1 MTLLSTAYFPP
12 IEYMHYVLS
21 ENQVCIEAHENF
33 IKQTYRNRC
42 TIVSANGSLDLTVP
56 LINEGNKTL
65 ITEKKISYSES
76 WQTKH
81 WRAIESTYN
90 NSPYFEYFEDE
101 IKSVVLKEHEFLF
114 ELNKQSLQSILDI
127 LRVKVDITYTTE
139 YKNTVENS
147 NDLRSYISPKEK
159 SRNDLPAYYQPFS
172 ERNGFIANASM
183 LDLLFNEGLGA
194 LSYLKK
200 LNF

>member
-1 MTLLSTAYFPP
+1 MTLLSTAYFHP
-12 IEYMHYVLS
+12 IEYMYYVLS
-21 ENQVCIEAHENF
+21 ENKICIEAQENF

-42 TIVSANGSLDLTVP
+42 CIVSANGALDLSVP
-56 LINEGNKTL
+56 LINEGNKTP
-65 ITEKKISYSES
+65 ITEKKISYSEN
-76 WQTKH
+76 WKTKH

-90 NSPYFEYFEDE
+90 NSPYFEFFEDD
-101 IKSVVLKEHEFLF
+101 IKSVFLKEHEFLF

-127 LRVKVDITYTTE
+127 LRVKVDISYTTE
-139 YKNTVENS
+139 YKSTIENS
-147 NDLRSYISPKEK
+147 IDLRSSISPKEK
-159 SRNDLPAYYQPFS
+159 SRMEFPAYYQPFS
-172 ERNGFIANASM
+172 ERNGFIANASV

>member
-1 MTLLSTAYFPP
+1 MVLLSTAFFPP
-12 IEYMHYVLS
+12 IEYMYYVLN
-21 ENQVCIEAHENF
+21 ENPVCIEAYENF

-42 TIVSANGSLDLTVP
+42 TIVSANGALDLSIP

-65 ITEKKISYSES
+65 ITEKKISYSEN
-76 WQTKH
+76 WQVKL
-81 WRAIESTYN
+81 WRAIESSYN
-90 NSPYFEYFEDE
+90 NSPYFEFFEDE

-114 ELNKQSLQSILDI
+114 ELNKQSLQSITNI
-127 LRVKVDITYTTE
+127 LRVKPEIHYTTE
-139 YKNTVENS
+139 YQNTPENLI
-147 NDLRSYISPKEK
+147 DLRSVISPKEK
-159 SRNDLPAYYQPFS
+159 SRKSFPAYYQPFS

-200 LNF
+200 LSF